1 MVYSIRSSPIYA
13 HGLIFKIL
21 PCDSRVTFVCQL
33 TTRFLSEAAQNDGGG
48 GQWGKKNQV
57 AADAGLKPQVTVSL
71 LPLRPGRRR
80 WLARSR
86 KYEVRTC
93 LAAGVIAPN
102 SCCAPPT
109 QTHTL
114 PGLKHL
120 VIPEPMA
127 VRGWVVATCPNQS
140 NLLCRLVIETD
151 TCLSSHPWQCVCVQ
165 LTPHRLQVFRLSR

>member
-48 GQWGKKNQV
+48 GQWGKQNK
-57 AADAGLKPQVTVSL
+57 AAQDAGLKPQVTL
-71 LPLRPGRRR
+71 FHLPLRPGRRR

-93 LAAGVIAPN
+93 LAAGVIAP
-102 SCCAPPT
+102 
-109 QTHTL
+109 
-114 PGLKHL
+114 
-120 VIPEPMA
+120 
-127 VRGWVVATCPNQS
+127 
-140 NLLCRLVIETD
+140 
-151 TCLSSHPWQCVCVQ
+151 
-165 LTPHRLQVFRLSR
+165 

>member
-1 MVYSIRSSPIYA
+1 
-13 HGLIFKIL
+13 
-21 PCDSRVTFVCQL
+21 VTFVCQL
-33 TTRFLSEAAQNDGGG
+33 TTKFLSEAAQNDGGG
-48 GQWGKKNQV
+48 GQWGKQNK
-57 AADAGLKPQVTVSL
+57 AAQDAGLKPQVTFFH

-127 VRGWVVATCPNQS
+127 VRGWVVAKLAPQS
-140 NLLCRLVIETD
+140 IEPALPARHRNRHMPLISPVAVRLRSTHPTSTTGIPLVALRAEAGVI
-151 TCLSSHPWQCVCVQ
+151 LSSSGHAP
-165 LTPHRLQVFRLSR
+165 SRSFIV

>member
-1 MVYSIRSSPIYA
+1 M
-13 HGLIFKIL
+13 
-21 PCDSRVTFVCQL
+21 TFVCQL

-48 GQWGKKNQV
+48 GQWGTKNQV
-57 AADAGLKPQVTVSL
+57 AADAGLKTQVTVWH
-71 LPLRPGRRR
+71 LPLRPRQRR

-151 TCLSSHPWQCVCVQ
+151 TCLSSHPWLCVCVQ